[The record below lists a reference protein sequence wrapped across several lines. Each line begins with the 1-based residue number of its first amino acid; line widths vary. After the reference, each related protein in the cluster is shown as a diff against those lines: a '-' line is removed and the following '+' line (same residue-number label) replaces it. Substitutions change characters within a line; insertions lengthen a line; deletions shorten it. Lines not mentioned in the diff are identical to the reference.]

1 LETPE
6 LIDEAYVLQAAS
18 LAGLELSAEQLP
30 GVVEH
35 LRRAAAMAR
44 SLDDL
49 ALPADEEIAP
59 TWRP

>member
-1 LETPE
+1 LDA
-6 LIDEAYVLQAAS
+6 IDETCVLQTAR
-18 LAGLELSAEQLP
+18 LAGIKLSAEQLP

-44 SLDDL
+44 LLHDF

>member
-1 LETPE
+1 LDA
-6 LIDEAYVLQAAS
+6 IDEAYVLQAAR
-18 LAGLELSAEQLP
+18 LAGIEVSAEQLP

-44 SLDDL
+44 LLDDFP
-49 ALPADEEIAP
+49 LPADEEIAP

>member
-1 LETPE
+1 MDA
-6 LIDEAYVLQAAS
+6 IDETYVLQAAR
-18 LAGLELSAEQLP
+18 LAGIEVSAEQLP
-30 GVVEH
+30 GVVEN

-44 SLDDL
+44 LLDDF